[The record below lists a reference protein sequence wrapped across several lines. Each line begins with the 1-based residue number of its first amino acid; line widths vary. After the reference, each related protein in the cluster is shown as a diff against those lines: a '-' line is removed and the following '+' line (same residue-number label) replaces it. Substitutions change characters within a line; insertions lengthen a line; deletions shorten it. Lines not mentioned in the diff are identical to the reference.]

1 MLAMKQLKVKSMR
14 RISYET
20 KKKKKGTIKYKGTRT
35 HWVQYLCPLYSISTC
50 PADAKRQKW
59 LLG

>member
-20 KKKKKGTIKYKGTRT
+20 KKKKKALLNIKEPGLTGFNI
-35 HWVQYLCPLYSISTC
+35 VSPLQHLHLSS
-50 PADAKRQKW
+50 
-59 LLG
+59 